1 MINYFNFKRF
11 GEQYLITNDFGY
23 YMFVDDETIRK
34 LAQDQIE
41 PENYYRDELIE
52 KGFLIVEDLEHFISE
67 YSPYLRDMKRYCLSG
82 TALHI
87 FAVTNKCNLNCIY
100 CQAHDTDSKM
110 DGSMTLEIGKKAIDF
125 AMQSPNKNL
134 TFEFQ
139 GGEPLLNF
147 KTVKEMILYANAIN
161 KDKLIEYTIVTNLL
175 NMTEDK
181 LNFLVDNHV
190 QLCTSLDGC
199 RLVHNHNRPQKNGQG
214 SYDEVI
220 QKIRYIQQKGIKVNA
235 IQTTTRFSLDY
246 PVEII
251 EQYREIGIN
260 NIFLRPLTPLGMA
273 NDCWQEVGYSPE
285 DFLSFYKK
293 AFNHILELNQ
303 SGIHFIESHA
313 SFFLKKIFYHCS
325 DNYMELRSPCGAS
338 TGQMSYY
345 YDGNVYT
352 CDEGRML
359 AEMGDR
365 SFWLGNVNENTFSDA
380 IKSPTCMAVCK
391 SSILEA
397 IPGCSD
403 CVYQPYCGVCPV
415 INYSGTNDL
424 YDAEK
429 KKFRCTV
436 YKGILDILFEII
448 EKENEELT
456 TILYP
461 WVH

>member
-11 GEQYLITNDFGY
+11 NDHYLITNDFGY
-23 YMFVDDETIRK
+23 YMFVDQDLMGK
-34 LAQDQIE
+34 LIQDKIE
-41 PENYYRDELIE
+41 PDNEYKDELIG
-52 KGFLIVEDLEHFISE
+52 KGFLIEESLEKFIVDHSFDLRNI
-67 YSPYLRDMKRYCLSG
+67 KRYCFSG

-87 FAVTNKCNLNCIY
+87 FAVTNKCNLNCVY

-110 DGSMTLEIGKKAIDF
+110 DGSMTIETGKRAIDF

-147 KTVKEMILYANAIN
+147 DTVKEMIVYAQTIN
-161 KDKLIEYTIVTNLL
+161 KDKQIEYTIVTNLL

-181 LNFLVDNHV
+181 LDFLVDNHV
-190 QLCTSLDGC
+190 QLCTSLDGN
-199 RLVHNHNRPQKNGQG
+199 RIVHDHNRPLRNGRG

-220 QKIRYIQQKGIKVNA
+220 QKIKYIQHRGGKINA

-246 PVEII
+246 PTEII
-251 EQYREIGIN
+251 DQYREIGIN
-260 NIFLRPLTPLGMA
+260 NIFLRPLTPLGMV
-273 NDCWQEVGYSPE
+273 NDCWQEVGYTAE
-285 DFLSFYKK
+285 AFLSFYKK
-293 AFNHILELNQ
+293 ALEYILKLNQ
-303 SGIHFIESHA
+303 SGIPFIESHA
-313 SFFLKKIFYHCS
+313 SFFLKKILYRCS

-359 AEMGDR
+359 AEMGDC
-365 SFWLGNVNENTFSDA
+365 SFLLGNVNKNTFSDA

-415 INYSGTNDL
+415 IHYCGTNDL
-424 YDAEK
+424 YAAEK
-429 KKFRCTV
+429 KKYRCTV
-436 YKGILDILFEII
+436 YQGILDILFEIL
-448 EKENEELT
+448 EKENEELIE
-456 TILYP
+456 ILYS
-461 WVH
+461 WVR